1 MSALKERTVR
11 HHAQRSRLQ
20 QRGSKCRIIVL
31 GEGEGA
37 ASAGGGSNRGFRFK
51 ATRGGVNGDE
61 VVGAQRPTRNERFK
75 IADAVEGH
83 HRCAK
88 GAALSGESCCPD
100 QIVSKDVE
108 VWRNWRRVTQ
118 ETVQV
123 SPAARSFCRSTGP
136 FAARAAFALSTCST
150 RS

>member
-11 HHAQRSRLQ
+11 HHAQRPRLKE
-20 QRGSKCRIIVL
+20 RSSKFRVVVL

-37 ASAGGGSNRGFRFK
+37 PDTGGGSNRGFWLK
-51 ATRGGVNGDE
+51 ATRRGVNGDQI
-61 VVGAQRPTRNERFK
+61 VVVQRSTCNQYFK
-75 IADAVEGH
+75 VTGAVESH
-83 HRCAK
+83 HAGAER
-88 GAALSGESCCPD
+88 AALSGESRRPD

-108 VWRNWRRVTQ
+108 VWRYWRRLTQ

>member
-20 QRGSKCRIIVL
+20 QRGSKRRIIVL

-51 ATRGGVNGDE
+51 ATCCGVNGDE
-61 VVGAQRPTRNERFK
+61 VLRTQRATRNERLK
-75 IADAVEGH
+75 VTDAVEGH

-88 GAALSGESCCPD
+88 GTALSGESRRPD

-108 VWRNWRRVTQ
+108 VWR
-118 ETVQV
+118 
-123 SPAARSFCRSTGP
+123 
-136 FAARAAFALSTCST
+136 
-150 RS
+150 

>member
-1 MSALKERTVR
+1 MSALKEGAVR
-11 HHAQRSRLQ
+11 HHAQRPRLKE
-20 QRGSKCRIIVL
+20 RGSKCRVVVL
-31 GEGEGA
+31 CEGEGA
-37 ASAGGGSNRGFRFK
+37 TDTGGGADRRCWVKS
-51 ATRGGVNGDE
+51 TRRGVNGDQVAPAE
-61 VVGAQRPTRNERFK
+61 YPARNERFK

-88 GAALSGESCCPD
+88 SASLASESRRPD

>member
-1 MSALKERTVR
+1 MSTLKERSVR

-20 QRGSKCRIIVL
+20 ERGSKRRIIVL

-37 ASAGGGSNRGFRFK
+37 TSAGGGSNRRFRFK

-61 VVGAQRPTRNERFK
+61 VVGAQRATRNERLK
-75 IADAVEGH
+75 VTDAVQGH
-83 HRCAK
+83 HRCAE
-88 GAALSGESCCPD
+88 GAALPSESCRPD

-108 VWRNWRRVTQ
+108 VWRYWRRVTQ

>member
-1 MSALKERTVR
+1 MSALKERAVR

-20 QRGSKCRIIVL
+20 ERGSKRRIIVL

-37 ASAGGGSNRGFRFK
+37 AGAGGGSNRGFRFK
-51 ATRGGVNGDE
+51 ATCCGVNGDE
-61 VVGAQRPTRNERFK
+61 VLRTQRATRNERLK
-75 IADAVEGH
+75 VTDAVEGH

-88 GAALSGESCCPD
+88 GTALSGESRRPD

-123 SPAARSFCRSTGP
+123 SPAARSFCKSTGP

>member
-1 MSALKERTVR
+1 MSALKEGAVR
-11 HHAQRSRLQ
+11 HHAQRTRLKE
-20 QRGSKCRIIVL
+20 RGPKCRVVVL
-31 GEGEGA
+31 CEGEGA
-37 ASAGGGSNRGFRFK
+37 TDTGGGANRRCWIE
-51 ATRGGVNGDE
+51 ATCCGVNGDE
-61 VVGAQRPTRNERFK
+61 VVFAQRPTRNERFK
-75 IADAVEGH
+75 VTDPVEGH

-108 VWRNWRRVTQ
+108 AWRTLRRVTQ

>member
-1 MSALKERTVR
+1 MSALKEGAVR
-11 HHAQRSRLQ
+11 HHAQRPRLKE
-20 QRGSKCRIIVL
+20 RGSKCRVVVL

-37 ASAGGGSNRGFRFK
+37 AGAGGGSNHGFRFK
-51 ATRGGVNGDE
+51 ATCCGVNGDE
-61 VVGAQRPTRNERFK
+61 VLRAQRAARNERFK
-75 IADAVEGH
+75 IADAVERH
-83 HRCAK
+83 HSGAK
-88 GAALSGESCCPD
+88 SASLASESRRPD
-100 QIVSKDVE
+100 QIVGKDVE
-108 VWRNWRRVTQ
+108 VWRTLRRFTQ